1 MTIIDMEPFSIFT
14 YLTEKFGVLKSLG
27 GPYLDVLTS
36 AFVALLLTL
45 FAFLAWRKIRH
56 TETHLLPDGHVTITN
71 LLEIITEAVLRL
83 MSNIMGP
90 QRARTHLPLIGS
102 LFIFIL
108 VSDLLGVVPGF
119 YPPTENI
126 NTNLACALV
135 VFVYY
140 NYYGIRE
147 QGIKNYFKNMAGPV
161 IWLAP
166 LIFSIEVISHVVR
179 PVSLSVRLMGNM
191 TGDHM
196 VLGIFS
202 DLVPL
207 FLPIVFMGLA
217 IFISVMQ
224 AFVFTLLSMVYIQM
238 ACTSE

>member
-1 MTIIDMEPFSIFT
+1 MELFSIFT
-14 YLTEKFGVLKSLG
+14 YLTEKFGVLKSWG
-27 GPYLDVLTS
+27 GPYLHIVTS
-36 AFVALLLTL
+36 VFVALLLTL
-45 FAFLAWRKIRH
+45 AAFMAWRKIRNI
-56 TETHLLPDGHVTITN
+56 ETHLLPDGHLTITN
-71 LLEIITEAVLRL
+71 LLEVIAEAVLML

-90 QRARTHLPLIGS
+90 KRARTHLPLIGS

-119 YPPTENI
+119 YPPTKNI

-140 NYYGIRE
+140 NYYGIKE
-147 QGIKNYFKNMAGPV
+147 QGIKKYFKSMAGPV
-161 IWLAP
+161 LWLAP
-166 LIFSIEVISHVVR
+166 LIFGIEVVSHVVR

-191 TGDHM
+191 IGDHM

-224 AFVFTLLSMVYIQM
+224 AFVFTLLSIVYIQM
-238 ACTSE
+238 ACSSEGH